1 MRPEKSQKQLTITNA
16 LARLKRASISAEN
29 AFRTRRHEILASNCI
44 EGRRCFLALMQQLQL
59 NTSVECRQFE
69 EFESIATED
78 QETFKRAVINFVSE
92 PAQRS
97 AVDRVKG
104 SGLANADPD
113 LSINGAP
120 CYSHLTIP
128 KPSIAKLAWGAF
140 SLKKVLQHQSLV
152 IENSGPRHF
161 GDGKPSAQLGLQ
173 DLSIIDCAVRY
184 QDYHFEYAYMRL
196 LSADGAALVHRV
208 AMLVAIEHNLRIDI
222 AIATAARI
230 LIDPLVGGDADHC
243 CSMLR
248 AHSYPSSWGEQY
260 NLY

>member
-97 AVDRVKG
+97 AVDR
-104 SGLANADPD
+104 
-113 LSINGAP
+113 
-120 CYSHLTIP
+120 
-128 KPSIAKLAWGAF
+128 
-140 SLKKVLQHQSLV
+140 
-152 IENSGPRHF
+152 
-161 GDGKPSAQLGLQ
+161 
-173 DLSIIDCAVRY
+173 
-184 QDYHFEYAYMRL
+184 
-196 LSADGAALVHRV
+196 
-208 AMLVAIEHNLRIDI
+208 
-222 AIATAARI
+222 
-230 LIDPLVGGDADHC
+230 
-243 CSMLR
+243 
-248 AHSYPSSWGEQY
+248 
-260 NLY
+260 